1 MAENLQPETLT
12 TWMRDVERRLRAV
25 ESAPKLL
32 TAQYG
37 SVRKQSDAFVAVTS
51 ATFVITW
58 EVGVSQIV
66 NDSFLVQTTV
76 VADAGTTGEV
86 RLYAPSVSG
95 TPVTAVAS
103 IPAGVQRFVRF
114 AWLVPDMIV
123 GTNTA
128 LFQVQARRTAG
139 AGAVNVFYPDAFMA
153 VSGFEFDADN
163 NGNVTVTAP

>member
-1 MAENLQPETLT
+1 MPDNLQPETLT

-51 ATFVITW
+51 GSFVIPW

-66 NDSFLVQTTV
+66 NDSFLVEMTV
-76 VADAGTTGEV
+76 VTAAGTTGEV
-86 RLYAPSVSG
+86 RLFAPSVSG

-103 IPAGVQRFVRF
+103 VPAGVQRFLKF
-114 AWLVPDMIV
+114 AWLVPDMV
-123 GTNTA
+123 LGQNGL

-139 AGAVNVFYPDAFMA
+139 AGAVNVYYPDAFMA
-153 VSGFEFDADN
+153 VSGFQFDADTT
-163 NGNVTVTAP
+163 GNVEVTA